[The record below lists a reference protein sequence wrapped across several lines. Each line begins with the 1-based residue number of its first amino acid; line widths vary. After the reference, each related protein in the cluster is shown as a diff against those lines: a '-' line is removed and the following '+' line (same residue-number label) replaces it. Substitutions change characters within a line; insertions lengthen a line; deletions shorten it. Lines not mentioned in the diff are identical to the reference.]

1 MASGHTLSA
10 GALTSLLLARQ
21 PCLTPQPEDTLIF
34 LPTTASPR
42 LFLELALNPQS
53 PRSNLGLC
61 HSGPP
66 LGLYLGLGLVPMVA
80 EAPPPEECSSLKWTS
95 IFPGYLLLWF
105 LASLEV
111 LWSEIGQLI

>member
-1 MASGHTLSA
+1 
-10 GALTSLLLARQ
+10 
-21 PCLTPQPEDTLIF
+21 
-34 LPTTASPR
+34 
-42 LFLELALNPQS
+42 
-53 PRSNLGLC
+53 
-61 HSGPP
+61 
-66 LGLYLGLGLVPMVA
+66 MVA

>member
-53 PRSNLGLC
+53 PRSNLGLSFRAP
-61 HSGPP
+61 SGP
-66 LGLYLGLGLVPMVA
+66 VPGFR
-80 EAPPPEECSSLKWTS
+80 SGSHGS
-95 IFPGYLLLWF
+95 
-105 LASLEV
+105 
-111 LWSEIGQLI
+111 